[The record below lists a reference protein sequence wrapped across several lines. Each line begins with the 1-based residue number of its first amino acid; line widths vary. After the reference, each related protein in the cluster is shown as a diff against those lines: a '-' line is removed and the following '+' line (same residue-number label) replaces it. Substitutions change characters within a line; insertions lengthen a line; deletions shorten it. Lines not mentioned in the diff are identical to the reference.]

1 MSYLLD
7 TNVLAEIRKPRA
19 HGGVMAWF
27 ESVETDELYVS
38 VMTVGEVQQGIERLR
53 RRDPRQAAVYEA
65 WLRRLRRQY
74 SDRVLPITEE
84 IAAEWGRLNAGDP
97 LPVVDGLLAA
107 TAVVHRLTVV
117 TRNVADFDRTGVP
130 LLDPFEWPQ
139 R

>member
-19 HGGVMAWF
+19 HAGVIAWL
-27 ESVETDELYVS
+27 ESVEADELYVS
-38 VMTVGEVQQGIERLR
+38 VLTLGEIQQGIERLA

-74 SDRVLPITEE
+74 SDRVLAITEE
-84 IAAEWGRLNAGDP
+84 IAVAWGRLNAGDP

-107 TAVVHRLTVV
+107 TAIVHRLTLV
-117 TRNVADFDRTGVP
+117 TRNVADVARTGVP
-130 LLDPFEWPQ
+130 LLDPFEGSHW
-139 R
+139 